1 MTVLFLPIIKTVF
14 QSSAS
19 MVRFMVTQLSAKQ
32 KISCLGQGLKERK
45 TKNTYVCTKNPG
57 EQPDLYRQLGLS
69 EPQQPG
75 RTTAPCA
82 APEGTHQPAK
92 CYLRAHEEPWKSASS
107 LRTTGLTGLGSALRF
122 LLLWPKTTCEGKG
135 LLQLRSLRSHPVFR
149 DLGFFSQQKRFACSA
164 RETTGRHVLW

>member
-1 MTVLFLPIIKTVF
+1 MTVIFLPIINTVL

-45 TKNTYVCTKNPG
+45 TKNSYVCTKNPG
-57 EQPDLYRQLGLS
+57 EQPELYRQLGLS

-75 RTTAPCA
+75 RTTARCA

-92 CYLRAHEEPWKSASS
+92 CMKE
-107 LRTTGLTGLGSALRF
+107 
-122 LLLWPKTTCEGKG
+122 LLLSPCTWRTLKISQEPVNNRTDWVGFCLTVSTTVTKNN
-135 LLQLRSLRSHPVFR
+135 L
-149 DLGFFSQQKRFACSA
+149 
-164 RETTGRHVLW
+164 